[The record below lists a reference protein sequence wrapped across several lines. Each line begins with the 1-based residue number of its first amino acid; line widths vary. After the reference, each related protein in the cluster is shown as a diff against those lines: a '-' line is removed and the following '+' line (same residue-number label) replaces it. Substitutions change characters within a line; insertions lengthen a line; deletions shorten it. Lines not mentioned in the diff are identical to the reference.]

1 MAIIATGC
9 STKGVIVTTGEPEI
23 KGDLP
28 SVYSIRSISSMTAVG
43 LEWQMVPDLK
53 IEGYRIYRLDPNSE
67 EKKLKR
73 IAQISDRY
81 STHYVDTKLRPG
93 TEYIYQMST
102 YDKEGFESKQ
112 SAPVRVR
119 TAPMIHSV
127 SFVRAITDLPNRIKL
142 IWRPHQDMRVV
153 GYVIERATVK
163 YPEKWEK
170 QGEVKNRLS
179 AEYMDKNLGDGEV
192 YIYCVRC
199 KLCNGLVTGPSQPV
213 KAITKP
219 LPLPPSELQASMD
232 LPKKIRLSWKPSPTR
247 DVVYYKVY
255 RAPFAIGFYSYR
267 AKVEGT
273 SFEDQVGEDGKE
285 YYYKVTAVD
294 KDGLES
300 EMPEAPVVGATLGK
314 PAAPTVTAAKIAFN
328 QAIITW
334 EPVDNRADHYNV
346 IRTHWEGLSKKK
358 KVFTNIYGTKFVDKT
373 MRPGVKYTYR
383 IVEVDVHGIESDP
396 SKEVELYLPKP
407 DEK

>member
-1 MAIIATGC
+1 MAATGC
-9 STKGVIVTTGEPEI
+9 ATKGVMTSTGEPEV
-23 KGDLP
+23 KPQLP
-28 SVYSIRSISSMTAVG
+28 TVHSIRHISAMTAVG
-43 LEWQMVPDLK
+43 LEWQMIPDLS
-53 IEGYRIYRLDPNSE
+53 IEGYRIYRLDPNGE

-73 IAQISDRY
+73 IAQIDDRY
-81 STHYVDTKLRPG
+81 STHYVDTKLEPG

-102 YDKEGFESKQ
+102 YDKEGYESRQ
-112 SAPVRVR
+112 SPPVHVR

-142 IWRPHQDMRVV
+142 IWRPHQDLRVV
-153 GYVIERATVK
+153 GYVIERATVSQ
-163 YPEKWEK
+163 PEKWEK
-170 QGEVKNRLS
+170 QAEIKNRLS
-179 AEYMDKNLGDGEV
+179 AEYMDRNLGDGEV
-192 YIYCVRC
+192 YIYRVRC

-219 LPLPPSELQASMD
+219 LPMPPSDLQATQD
-232 LPKKIRLSWKPSPTR
+232 LPKAIRLTWKPSPTK

-273 SFEDQVGEDGKE
+273 SFEDHIGEDGKE

-314 PAAPTVTAAKIAFN
+314 PEAPTVTAAKIAFN
-328 QAIITW
+328 HAIITW
-334 EPVDNRADHYNV
+334 EPVDHRADHYNV
-346 IRTHWEGLSKKK
+346 IRTHWEGLTKRKKI
-358 KVFTNIYGTKFVDKT
+358 FTNVYGTKFVDNSMT
-373 MRPGVKYTYR
+373 PGVKYTYR
-383 IVEVDVHGIESDP
+383 IVEVDAHGIESEP
-396 SKEVELYLPKP
+396 SKPVELYLPKP
-407 DEK
+407 EEK